1 MLVTGMRRW
10 LLVGALGTALAIGV
24 AAALAASSALPGDSE
39 LPRALFGQKMARAEV
54 VVVIAGVVHD
64 YRVDQGRVRL
74 NRLQELVIRE
84 RDGTVQ
90 TVPVS
95 PNARVTLD
103 GAPSSLAAL
112 RRGMAVLT
120 LRDGDTPAVV
130 VRARTFFR

>member
-54 VVVIAGVVHD
+54 VVVNAGVVHD

-74 NRLQELVIRE
+74 NRLQELVILE
-84 RDGTVQ
+84 RDGTVL
-90 TVPVS
+90 T
-95 PNARVTLD
+95 AR
-103 GAPSSLAAL
+103 L
-112 RRGMAVLT
+112 RRSRRSAAAW
-120 LRDGDTPAVV
+120 PS
-130 VRARTFFR
+130 